1 MSRICELTGK
11 GRQVGHN
18 VSHANNK
25 TKRVFLPNL
34 QNVTLM
40 SEKLDRSFR
49 FRVSTHGL
57 RSVEHNGGL
66 DNWLLKTSD
75 DDLSARAVK
84 VKRDLKKAVAYRHRP
99 GCSAADRGRGG
110 SQSGRGTSPDW
121 RARDE
126 RQMTTPRD
134 IGLVSFN
141 RDVHPT
147 EAMDEIGAHAFHFAR
162 DMHTHAPRMHF
173 FKQHAQLQFS
183 QACADATVNAMAE

>member
-1 MSRICELTGK
+1 MPEKSPASAGLFAFLNTGDVVSRSIG
-11 GRQVGHN
+11 
-18 VSHANNK
+18 A
-25 TKRVFLPNL
+25 
-34 QNVTLM
+34 
-40 SEKLDRSFR
+40 
-49 FRVSTHGL
+49 
-57 RSVEHNGGL
+57 
-66 DNWLLKTSD
+66 
-75 DDLSARAVK
+75 
-84 VKRDLKKAVAYRHRP
+84 AYRHKP